1 MAKILE
7 KNEKNTE
14 ITNENELMLL
24 YGKKTIDGFIGGS
37 LVEKQN
43 MFNEFIQKIEEN
55 CKTKS
60 GKEVINILPQ
70 TIKTIK
76 KYAEELAQN
85 METTEQKKLFLRFA
99 ETKGSRCLTGLKR
112 YSEEK
117 IDEYK
122 RNQILTYCAFLIKS
136 SKELYDDPSALSENT
151 AYYAGY
157 LQTLEEFYGLDTSKI
172 AIEAIYSAAIGA
184 ALENSDCECARVYL
198 NDKNIAKSMQEE
210 TYISLENATKYTEE
224 KNIQNAIIGRFNP
237 QSQAELKRDTENIK
251 NAAKNGVLSSENI
264 EEITKNI
271 GVIFNVNMKNK
282 RAKENDNHEK
292 ETLALIS
299 KILAANLTPTDII
312 NSNLPDDIKKMINRV
327 IETENMPNS
336 KKLRE
341 QKLGAETKLIM
352 AAKNSEILCVADI
365 AENGE
370 NYLDT
375 AGLLKTIKA
384 IKERKNELFGF

>member
-1 MAKILE
+1 M
-7 KNEKNTE
+7 
-14 ITNENELMLL
+14 
-24 YGKKTIDGFIGGS
+24 
-37 LVEKQN
+37 EKQN
-43 MFNEFIQKIEEN
+43 LFNQFIQQIEEN

-85 METTEQKKLFLRFA
+85 METAEQKNLFLRFA
-99 ETKGSRCLTGLKR
+99 ETKGSRCLTGLKK

-122 RNQILTYCAFLIKS
+122 RNQIFAYCAFLIKS
-136 SKELYDDPSALSENT
+136 SKELYDDPSALSENV

-157 LQTLEEFYGLDTSKI
+157 LHTLPEFYGADTSQT
-172 AIEAIYSAAIGA
+172 ATEAVYSAAIQA
-184 ALENSDCECARVYL
+184 AIENGNCQCARIYL
-198 NDKNIAKSMQEE
+198 ADKNIINSMPEE
-210 TYISLENATKYTEE
+210 TYHRLEASTKYTEE
-224 KNIQNAIIGRFNP
+224 KNMQNAIIAKFNP
-237 QSQAELKRDTENIK
+237 QTQDELKRDIDNIK
-251 NAAKNGVLSSENI
+251 NAAKKGFLSNENM
-264 EEITKNI
+264 EEITRHM

-282 RAKENDNHEK
+282 NATENNNHEK
-292 ETLALIS
+292 EILAIIS
-299 KILAANLTPTDII
+299 KIIAANISPADII
-312 NSNLPDDIKKMINRV
+312 NANLPDNIKNMINRV
-327 IETENMPNS
+327 IETENMTNS

-341 QKLGAETKLIM
+341 QKANTETKLIS

-365 AENGE
+365 ANSAE